1 MKPQIRDIIKK
12 AIIDKKELNPAE
24 KDLLLEYFS
33 MSDDDAD
40 NSQVAQATT
49 IGSDYVLEDLTSQ
62 ITGSNT
68 DFELSRV
75 AKRKCDVSCNLQLA
89 PSSII
94 MFDNMKG
101 FYLTFTP
108 TVRDTI
114 IAGYFV

>member
-12 AIIDKKELNPAE
+12 AIIDKKELNLQE

-33 MSDDDAD
+33 MSDTDAD
-40 NSQVAQATT
+40 IEQVAASQTVGT
-49 IGSDYVLEDLTSQ
+49 EYVIEDLSSQ
-62 ITGSNT
+62 ITGLNT

-75 AKRKCDVSCNLQLA
+75 AKKKCDVSCNLQQQ

-94 MFDNMKG
+94 MYSNMKG

-108 TVRDTI
+108 TTRDKLVV
-114 IAGYFV
+114 GYFV